1 MPENNGKQN
10 PEELYTIKYQ
20 KHVACSYGYK
30 SVCVDDKFSNSKPFK
45 IYLGKDPVYNFIN
58 SMIEE
63 SKYCRLVNKNME
75 ILKIILN
82 VGSVTVIMLI
92 MMLKEE
98 IIVLSLEDIE
108 ALHIE
113 IAISILNHKTPIK
126 FHNLKNY
133 DSDLIMQELGKF
145 NHQCYMKWIRKIN
158 GLYYQ
163 Y

>member
-30 SVCVDDKFSNSKPFK
+30 LVCVDDKFSNSKPFK

-58 SMIEE
+58 
-63 SKYCRLVNKNME
+63 RLVIKNME

-92 MMLKEE
+92 MMLK
-98 IIVLSLEDIE
+98 
-108 ALHIE
+108 
-113 IAISILNHKTPIK
+113 
-126 FHNLKNY
+126 
-133 DSDLIMQELGKF
+133 
-145 NHQCYMKWIRKIN
+145 
-158 GLYYQ
+158 
-163 Y
+163 